1 MGGMP
6 MADARDLLVE
16 IGTEELPPKAL
27 RRLSEAFAEGVALGL
42 SERALTYGEIEAYAT
57 PRRLALVVREL
68 ATRQPDQEQVRRGPA
83 LASAFAADG
92 QPTKAAEGFAR
103 SCGVAVGELQREST
117 EAGAWLIFRQLR
129 PGRQTV
135 ELIVGIVEQGLSR
148 LPIPKRMRWGS
159 GEAEFV
165 RPVHWVSMLLGEEP
179 IHGSLFGLEI
189 GSKTRGHRFHH
200 PQAINIP
207 SAADYAELLRTEA
220 RVEPSFD
227 RRRAMIRG
235 QVETLAADVGGRAG
249 LDPELL
255 DEVAALCEWPTA
267 ILGAFDER
275 FLTVPREALIE
286 TMQNNQK
293 YFPVFAADGNLLP
306 RFITISNIE
315 SRDPDQ
321 VRAGNER
328 VIRPRFADAAFF
340 WDQDRRRPLEE
351 FCGRLDQVVFQ
362 ERLGT
367 LADKSAR
374 VAQIARYLAGILGLD
389 EELAAR
395 AGRLAKCDLV
405 THMIFEFPSLQG
417 VMGRYYAEYS
427 GEHPCVSTAIEEQYL
442 PRQAGDRLPQSDCG
456 RVLALAEK
464 LDTLVGIFAVGLRPT
479 GVKDPYA
486 LRRAA
491 IGVLRILIET
501 PLDLDLRELLDFT
514 AEELRER
521 VDARMAA
528 TEVLAYI
535 LDRLK
540 GYYSDQGIGTDV
552 VDAVLALNVTT
563 PSDIHRRV
571 LAVDAFRGLP
581 EAAALTAA
589 HKRIRN
595 ILRKA
600 EDTELDP
607 VDVRVLQGEA
617 ERLLAVRVV
626 ELETEI
632 DGELAAQDYSAV
644 LRRLAGLRGA
654 VDAFFEDVMVM
665 VDDDR
670 LRRARLALLRSV
682 EGLFLRVADISLLH

>member
-1 MGGMP
+1 MP

-27 RRLSEAFAEGVALGL
+27 RRLSEAFVEGTAQGL
-42 SERALTYGEIEAYAT
+42 SERALTYSEIETYAT
-57 PRRLALVVREL
+57 PRRLALVVRNL

-103 SCGVAVGELQREST
+103 SCGVTVGELQREST
-117 EAGAWLIFRQLR
+117 EAGAWLVFRQLR

-135 ELIVGIVEQGLSR
+135 ELVVGIVEQALSR
-148 LPIPKRMRWGS
+148 LPIPKRMRWGA

-179 IHGSLFGLEI
+179 IHGSLFGLGI
-189 GSKTRGHRFHH
+189 GRETRGHRFHH
-200 PQAINIP
+200 PQAIDIP
-207 SAADYAELLRTEA
+207 SAAGYAELLRTQG

-235 QVETLAADVGGRAG
+235 QVEALAADVGGPAG

-255 DEVAALCEWPTA
+255 DEVTALCEWPTA

-275 FLTVPREALIE
+275 FLAVPREALIE
-286 TMQNNQK
+286 TMQKNQK
-293 YFPVFAADGNLLP
+293 YFPVFGANGNLLP

-340 WDQDRRRPLEE
+340 WDQDRRRPLED

-395 AGRLAKCDLV
+395 AGRLAKCDLL

-417 VMGRYYAEYS
+417 VMGRYYAEHS
-427 GEHPCVSTAIEEQYL
+427 GEHPCVSRAIEEQYL

-521 VDARMAA
+521 VDARAAA

-540 GYYSDQGIGTDV
+540 GYYQDQGIGTDV
-552 VDAVLALNVTT
+552 VDAVLALDVAV

-581 EAAALTAA
+581 EATALTAA

-617 ERLLAVRVV
+617 ERLLAVRVT
-626 ELETEI
+626 ELEIEI
-632 DGELAAQDYSAV
+632 ADELAGQDYSAV
-644 LRRLAGLRGA
+644 LRRLAGLRGE

-670 LRRARLALLRSV
+670 LRRARLALLRSL
-682 EGLFLRVADISLLH
+682 EALFLRVADISRLH